1 MFANSA
7 ERIPAVF
14 IDVDDS
20 VSGGIRQAGFISEW
34 VRLSVVWCVSS
45 GIISD
50 EIVAMCPT
58 RTLSVGY
65 GAVRPPA
72 WWRHCIAM
80 FLSSSNIRS

>member
-20 VSGGIRQAGFISEW
+20 VSGGIRQADLIREW
-34 VRLSVVWCVSS
+34 VRLSVVWYTSS

-50 EIVAMCPT
+50 EIVAMCPI

-65 GAVRPPA
+65 GTARPPA
-72 WWRHCIAM
+72 WWRRCIAM
-80 FLSSSNIRS
+80 CLSSSKVRS